1 MRVVRLPNLEK
12 HHMTDDQF
20 KQLIAAIEA
29 LQKHLEEND
38 NSTKI
43 SSIETEVEQI
53 NKDIREIKKLLTSR
67 N

>member
-1 MRVVRLPNLEK
+1 
-12 HHMTDDQF
+12 MTDDQF
-20 KQLIAAIEA
+20 KQLIAAIKA